1 MKRGKSRDIKL
12 VWLHKDS
19 HKDLELITRKPYLYG
34 PLENNIY
41 MKLPEGFK
49 LPEAVNSGSREHYS
63 IKLNRSLYGLKQ
75 SGRMWY
81 NRLSEYLLAE
91 GYKNNPISPCIFIKR
106 FSPGFVIIAVYV
118 DDLNIIGTPE
128 EISLTIEYLKKEFEM
143 KDLGKTRFCLGLHIE
158 HLTNGILV
166 HQSTYIE
173 KMLKRFYMHNA
184 HPLSTPMVVRSL
196 DVKKD
201 LFRPREKDEDIL
213 GPEVPYLSAIGAL
226 MYLSSHTRPD
236 ISFAVNLL
244 ARFSSYPTRRHWNG
258 VKHIFRYLQG
268 YLSDPHNARSQTG
281 YVFTYGDTA
290 ISWHSMKQTITA
302 TSSNHA
308 EILAIHEAS
317 RECVWL
323 RKWTLPSSSSL
334 SINSKPPR
342 ESTRKKKKKKKK
354 TTKYN
359 RLSRMAGN
367 DWISSYLEAILDAG
381 PGIDETKSSLLLRE
395 RGHFSP
401 TRYFVE
407 EVITGYDESDLHRSW
422 IRAAATRGPK
432 ERNTR
437 LENMCWRI
445 WNLARKK
452 KQLEGE
458 EAKRNAK
465 RRLERERGRK
475 EATADMSEDL
485 SEGEKGE
492 LPGDVSSHGDS
503 VQGRMHRIVSV
514 DLMENLVNQLKEK
527 KLYIVLISL
536 HGLIRGEN
544 MELGRDSDT
553 GGQVKY
559 VVELARALGTM
570 PGVYRVDL
578 LTRQVSAPD
587 VDWSYAEPTEM
598 LTPRTTENSMQEL
611 GESSGAFIIR
621 IPFGPKDKYI
631 PKELLWP
638 HIPEFVDS
646 ALSHIR
652 QMSKVLG
659 EQIGGGQPVWPV
671 AIHGHYADAGNSAAL
686 LSGALNVPMLF
697 TGHSLG
703 RDKLEQILKQGRQS
717 REEINTTYKIMRRI
731 EAEELSLDASEIVI
745 TSTRQEIEE
754 QWRLYDG
761 FDPVLERKLRAR
773 IKRGVNCHGRFMPR
787 MVVIPPGMEFH
798 HIVPHDGDMDGDMER
813 NEENPTPDPPIWSE
827 VMRFFTN
834 PRKPMILALARPDPK
849 KNITTLVKAFG
860 ECRPLRELA
869 NLTLIMGNR
878 DNIDE
883 MSGTNATVL
892 LSILKL
898 IDKYD
903 LYGQVAY
910 PKHHKQYEVPD
921 IYGLAAKTKGVFI
934 NPAFIEPF
942 GLTLIE
948 AAAYGLPIVATKNG
962 GPVDIHKVLDN
973 GVLVDPHD
981 QQSIADAL
989 LKLVSD
995 KQLKSNS
1002 DNAFLKL
1009 SKGTIGG
1016 SEKTSLM
1023 EKADQIVGGSRFL
1036 AMRMR
1041 KYIFVMAVDCDSTSD
1056 IPKIMKAVMDVAGKG
1071 SPVGFILSTS
1081 LSISEVHSLLI
1092 SGSISPL
1099 DFDALICNSG
1109 GELYYPSTSSEDGT
1123 GLPFMVD
1130 SDYQSHIEYRWGG
1143 EGLRKTLVRWATS
1156 VNDKNGEIVSEDESR
1171 STVHCYAFNVKDPE
1185 SVPPIRELRK
1195 LIRIQALRCN
1205 VIYCQNGTT
1214 LNVIPVLA
1222 SRAQALRYL
1231 YIRWGMELSNV
1242 VVFAGECG
1250 DTDYEAVLGGV
1261 HKTVVLKGIGNNS
1274 LKLHSNRSYP
1284 LEHVLPSDSPN
1295 VLQAEGY
1302 STEEIRSSLR
1312 KLGVI
1317 KD

>member
-1 MKRGKSRDIKL
+1 
-12 VWLHKDS
+12 
-19 HKDLELITRKPYLYG
+19 
-34 PLENNIY
+34 
-41 MKLPEGFK
+41 
-49 LPEAVNSGSREHYS
+49 
-63 IKLNRSLYGLKQ
+63 
-75 SGRMWY
+75 
-81 NRLSEYLLAE
+81 
-91 GYKNNPISPCIFIKR
+91 
-106 FSPGFVIIAVYV
+106 
-118 DDLNIIGTPE
+118 
-128 EISLTIEYLKKEFEM
+128 
-143 KDLGKTRFCLGLHIE
+143 
-158 HLTNGILV
+158 
-166 HQSTYIE
+166 
-173 KMLKRFYMHNA
+173 
-184 HPLSTPMVVRSL
+184 
-196 DVKKD
+196 
-201 LFRPREKDEDIL
+201 
-213 GPEVPYLSAIGAL
+213 
-226 MYLSSHTRPD
+226 
-236 ISFAVNLL
+236 
-244 ARFSSYPTRRHWNG
+244 
-258 VKHIFRYLQG
+258 
-268 YLSDPHNARSQTG
+268 
-281 YVFTYGDTA
+281 
-290 ISWHSMKQTITA
+290 
-302 TSSNHA
+302 
-308 EILAIHEAS
+308 
-317 RECVWL
+317 
-323 RKWTLPSSSSL
+323 
-334 SINSKPPR
+334 
-342 ESTRKKKKKKKK
+342 
-354 TTKYN
+354 
-359 RLSRMAGN
+359 MAGN
-367 DWISSYLEAILDAG
+367 DWINSYLEAILDVG
-381 PGIDETKSSLLLRE
+381 PGIDDAKSSLLLRE

-407 EVITGYDESDLHRSW
+407 EVITGFDETDLHRSW
-422 IRAAATRGPK
+422 VRAAATRGPK

-452 KQLEGE
+452 KQLEGD
-458 EAKRNAK
+458 EAQRKAK
-465 RRLERERGRK
+465 RRLERERGRR

-485 SEGEKGE
+485 SEGEKGDV
-492 LPGDVSSHGDS
+492 PGDVSAHGDS
-503 VQGRMHRIVSV
+503 VRGRMPRISSV
-514 DLMENLVNQLKEK
+514 DVMENLANQLKEK

-587 VDWSYAEPTEM
+587 VNWSYAEPTEM
-598 LTPRTTENSMQEL
+598 LSPRTTEYSMQEL
-611 GESSGAFIIR
+611 GESSGAYIIR

-671 AIHGHYADAGNSAAL
+671 AIHGHYADAGDSAAL

-703 RDKLEQILKQGRQS
+703 RDKLEQLLKQGRQS

-761 FDPVLERKLRAR
+761 FDPALERKLRAR
-773 IKRGVNCHGRFMPR
+773 IKRGVSCHGRFMPR

-798 HIVPHDGDMDGDMER
+798 HIVPHDGDTDGDVER
-813 NEENPTPDPPIWSE
+813 NEENPTSPDPPIWSE
-827 VMRFFTN
+827 IMRFFSN

-883 MSGTNATVL
+883 MSGTNASVL

-910 PKHHKQYEVPD
+910 PKHHKQSEVPD
-921 IYGLAAKTKGVFI
+921 IYRLAAKTKGVFI

-948 AAAYGLPIVATKNG
+948 AAAHGLPIVATKNG
-962 GPVDIHKVLDN
+962 GPVDIHRVLDN
-973 GVLVDPHD
+973 GLLVDPHD

-995 KQLKSNS
+995 KQLWARCRQNGLKNIHLFSWPEHCKTYLSRIAMCKPRQPQWQRSDVGFENTEPNSPGDSLRDIKDLSLNLKLSLDGEKSEGTGSGTLDNSLDIDDSIDRKSNLE
-1002 DNAFLKL
+1002 DAVLKL
-1009 SKGTIGG
+1009 SKGPVGG
-1016 SEKTSLM
+1016 AEKASLP
-1023 EKADQIVGGSRFL
+1023 EKADQDIGGSRIP
-1036 AMRMR
+1036 AMRTR
-1041 KYIFVMAVDCDSTSD
+1041 KYIFVIAVDCDSASD
-1056 IPKIMKAVMDVAGKG
+1056 IPKIIKTVMDAAGQEN
-1071 SPVGFILSTS
+1071 PVGFILSTS
-1081 LSISEVHSLLI
+1081 FTISEVHSLLI

-1099 DFDALICNSG
+1099 DFDAFICNSG
-1109 GELYYPSTSSEDGT
+1109 SDVYYPSSNLEEGL
-1123 GLPFMVD
+1123 GLPFTVD
-1130 SDYQSHIEYRWGG
+1130 LDYQSHVEYRWGG

-1156 VNDKNGEIVSEDESR
+1156 VNEKKGQIVEEDESR
-1171 STVHCYAFNVKDPE
+1171 STAHCYTFKVKDPE
-1185 SVPPIRELRK
+1185 LIPPVKELRS
-1195 LIRIQALRCN
+1195 LMRIQALRCH

-1242 VVFAGECG
+1242 IVFVGDCG
-1250 DTDYEAVLGGV
+1250 DTDYEGLLGGV
-1261 HKTVVLKGIGNNS
+1261 HKTVILKGIGNNA

-1284 LEHVLPSDSPN
+1284 LEHVLPFDSSN
-1295 VLQAEGY
+1295 IVQAEGCCN
-1302 STEEIRSSLR
+1302 EDIRASLR

-1317 KD
+1317 NE